1 VKNSVT
7 GPASN
12 PLHRPPPALFAHY
25 PPDCAPRAW
34 TKAASGFSGAEVYRL
49 ETARGTLAL
58 RRWPA
63 EHPSPD
69 RLTWIHSV
77 LTQAVAN
84 GFDRLPLPLAAVG
97 TIKPDGVPRL
107 RSSSAEKAS
116 GETFVS
122 HDGHL
127 WELALWLPG
136 EADFHRNPSPARL
149 TAAMQA
155 LAQLHQ
161 AMANFQPNPQPHGRS
176 PGISARL
183 EQLRAEKVL
192 GTISVAVK
200 LKARHP
206 SSTEMV
212 PDTFSMTTLLDAAL
226 EILTHFERRAPE
238 LERQLSAS
246 VDRRVPLQPAIRDI
260 HDEHVLFVG
269 DQVTGIID
277 FGAMR
282 YETVAGDVARL
293 LGSLVGGLGGGDT
306 TDRQCDWQAGL
317 TAYEAVRPLSPAE
330 RELIPLFDRS
340 GLLLGGMNWLQWL
353 FVDGRQFAD
362 LARVHARVDTILSQ
376 LRA

>member
-1 VKNSVT
+1 MADSNTDMLSV
-7 GPASN
+7 
-12 PLHRPPPALFAHY
+12 LAHY

-34 TKAASGFSGAEVYRL
+34 TKATSGFSGAEVYRL

-63 EHPSPD
+63 EHPSPE

-84 GFDRLPLPLAAVG
+84 GFDRLPLPIRAAG
-97 TIKPDGVPRL
+97 TIEPDDVPL
-107 RSSSAEKAS
+107 RRSSAEKRS
-116 GETFVS
+116 RDTIVS

-127 WELALWLPG
+127 WELTPWLPG
-136 EADFHRNPSPARL
+136 EADFHRSPSPTRL

-161 AMANFQPNPQPHGRS
+161 AMASFQPNPQPQGPS

-183 EQLRAEKVL
+183 EQLRGLLSGGAQRVS
-192 GTISVAVK
+192 GTISVAVT
-200 LKARHP
+200 LKARHA
-206 SSTEMV
+206 STPEMV
-212 PDTFSMTTLLDAAL
+212 PDTFSQASLPALLDAAL
-226 EILTHFERRAPE
+226 EILAHFERRAPDI
-238 LERQLSAS
+238 ERQLSAS
-246 VDRRVPLQPAIRDI
+246 VDRRVPLQPVVRDI
-260 HDEHVLFVG
+260 HDEHVLFVD
-269 DQVTGIID
+269 DQVSGIID

-282 YETVAGDVARL
+282 FETVAGDIARL
-293 LGSLVGGLGGGDT
+293 LGSLVRSDATNRHSG
-306 TDRQCDWQAGL
+306 WQAGL
-317 TAYEAVRPLSPAE
+317 TAYEAVRPLSDAE
-330 RELIPLFDRS
+330 RELVPLFDRS

-362 LARVHARVDTILSQ
+362 LARVQARVGAIQSR